1 MSLKLT
7 LAALALG
14 LAAATDCCTYEP
26 NGCNC
31 DAEPMAGCFKTGEE
45 PFSDPKPKAPSG
57 FRPNVDIDYCDPEDY
72 LAAFATSPDGFPKC
86 EKDLTAPTPD
96 GETTFCCGGFFFDI
110 KEYDGDCE
118 TVAGEEQCCVVDGSA
133 EELANC
139 FAFCEWNWC
148 PGNPNAPFNRV
159 ENPDF
164 NPPPPNPNNDP
175 TRPED
180 KDETLC
186 FPKTEPPTPAP
197 QENQFFCPPDLQDCT
212 LGGDSG
218 CPEDTQCCPFPSSR
232 RRRLNFYQST
242 GCCCN
247 DCGTCFE

>member
-57 FRPNVDIDYCDPEDY
+57 FRPNILEPQCDPEKHYSDNFPVAVPY
-72 LAAFATSPDGFPKC
+72 TCKKGGEADGL
-86 EKDLTAPTPD
+86 D
-96 GETTFCCGGFFFDI
+96 TFCCGGELFDLN
-110 KEYDGDCE
+110 EYDGKCKGDPQE
-118 TVAGEEQCCVVDGSA
+118 CCKKDGTS
-133 EELANC
+133 EELSNC

-148 PGNPNAPFNRV
+148 PGNPDAPFNRV

-186 FPKTEPPTPAP
+186 FPITEPPTPAP
-197 QENQFFCPPDLQDCT
+197 QEDQNLCPIELQCT
-212 LGGDSG
+212 LGDDST
-218 CPEDTQCCPFPSSR
+218 CKTEEQPKCCPLEAGR
-232 RRRLNFYQST
+232 RRRLNFYPSN
-242 GCCCN
+242 GCCKEECA
-247 DCGTCFE
+247 